1 MRVDRHYCSA
11 LRVIRFVANENSS
24 FHQTN
29 SSAEFVC
36 SRRSASRARC
46 NVQCGTAAAV
56 NNRATIHRRTSW
68 RLAPRLALRASLR
81 SFRRSF
87 GYQRAVTI
95 ARAITQPAYYNYN
108 EYSTWSGVPAT
119 NHTSS

>member
-46 NVQCGTAAAV
+46 KTPG
-56 NNRATIHRRTSW
+56 
-68 RLAPRLALRASLR
+68 RLSVFGPRSIIR
-81 SFRRSF
+81 
-87 GYQRAVTI
+87 
-95 ARAITQPAYYNYN
+95 
-108 EYSTWSGVPAT
+108 
-119 NHTSS
+119 